1 MNWKETVM
9 SDKVLLKKMLGLPD
23 TSTITEYAAQQDM
36 CLPPGLYYKM
46 GAQAQAEITW
56 DKAVREMVEWMIK
69 YRSES
74 TGQFICFTLNKEQ
87 WQAKLKEWGRVE

>member
-9 SDKVLLKKMLGLPD
+9 NRTERRKAMERAILKNPFLTYPTPQERESVLLP
-23 TSTITEYAAQQDM
+23 
-36 CLPPGLYYKM
+36 
-46 GAQAQAEITW
+46 AQAEITW

-74 TGQFICFTLNKEQ
+74 TGQFICFTLFKEQ
-87 WQAKLKEWGRVE
+87 WQAKLKASEEVIARLSE